1 MRDDEQEVEQMT
13 ATATST
19 ASPPAVKAPEG
30 PAPRARSRWRL
41 RRPSFVG
48 LVLGVPVLFMTVMYA
63 YPVAGV
69 LSRSVTDPE
78 LGFGNF
84 VAAWQDPVLLKV
96 LWITVRLALQVS
108 LITVVLGFPVAY
120 FMAVI
125 PRRRARIIALFVII
139 PFWTSVLVRSFAWI
153 VLLGDAGAVSDLLAP
168 FTGSSG
174 GLLYTEPA
182 VVIAMAHVLMPFT
195 ILIIKG
201 TLDQIDGS
209 LLRAARTLGA
219 GPVRAFLRVYLP
231 LAVPAMVSSGMLVF
245 IMALGYYIT
254 PALVGGPAQT
264 TIAMLI
270 EQKVNVT
277 FEWGMAAALST
288 ILLIVSVV
296 LFALVR
302 KVTKVKGVVAL

>member
-1 MRDDEQEVEQMT
+1 VRDEQEVERMT
-13 ATATST
+13 ATTTATTSL
-19 ASPPAVKAPEG
+19 PAA
-30 PAPRARSRWRL
+30 PAPGGSAPGERSRWRW
-41 RRPSFVG
+41 RRPGFVG
-48 LVLGVPVLFMTVMYA
+48 VVLGVPVIFMTVMYA
-63 YPVAGV
+63 YPVGKV

-78 LGFGNF
+78 VGFGNF

-108 LITVVLGFPVAY
+108 VITVVLGFPIAY
-120 FMAVI
+120 FMSVI

-153 VLLGDAGAVSDLLAP
+153 VLLGDEGIVSDLLSP
-168 FTGSSG
+168 FTGDSA

-182 VVIAMAHVLMPFT
+182 VIIAMTHVLLPFT

-209 LLRAARTLGA
+209 LMRAARTLGA

-231 LAVPAMVSSGMLVF
+231 LAVPAMISSGMLVF

-277 FEWGMAAALST
+277 FQWGLAATLST
-288 ILLIVSVV
+288 ILLVVSVL